1 MISQTNE
8 YLRKKSYKEVIIN
21 NSIKLNENELRVIL
35 CFDFILEYMLDENLL
50 NIEKFNKDILFN
62 VLEDIFLDTYSYIS
76 SKVNFND
83 IC

>member
-8 YLRKKSYKEVIIN
+8 YLRKKNYKEVIVN

-35 CFDFILEYMLDENLL
+35 CFNFILEYMLDENLL